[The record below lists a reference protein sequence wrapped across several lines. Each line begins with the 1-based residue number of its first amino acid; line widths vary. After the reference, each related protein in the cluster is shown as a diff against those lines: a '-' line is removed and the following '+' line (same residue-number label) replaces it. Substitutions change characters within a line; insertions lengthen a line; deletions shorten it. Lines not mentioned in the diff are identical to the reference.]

1 MFWNKKKAPELSAPS
16 GIGAADFAGAGTP
29 LKFNSVDFRD
39 GQQSLFAT
47 RLTTADMIPLLE
59 QMDAVG
65 YDSMEMW
72 GGATFDVAVRFLK
85 DDPWER
91 VRTFKKYVKKTPL
104 KMVLRGQNLVG
115 YKAYPDD
122 VVEAFI
128 AQAAEAG
135 IDVFLTF
142 DALQDLRNCET
153 AFKAIKKAGK
163 KIEGSVQ
170 YNVSPFHTTEVFVQ
184 NALEQEQMGASLM
197 HVEDMAGLMTP
208 EAAYE
213 LITALKKALKIPV
226 HLHCHCTGGMA
237 EMAYWEAIRAGVDGL
252 DVCVSSMSM
261 GPSLPPIESYLAAL
275 KGTSRDPKIDLGQF
289 ADINKKFAEL
299 RRKYADFGTK
309 LVGVDVGCLQHQIPG
324 GMLSN
329 LTSQLKEQHAEDKF
343 YDVLEEV
350 PRVRKDLGEPPLV
363 TPSSQIVGTQAVF
376 NVLMGERYKVA
387 TKETK
392 DVLLGK
398 YGQTVKP
405 FNPEVV
411 DKVLGEDKKNA
422 ITCRYAD
429 LLEPELDKIEAEM
442 KQWKQQDED
451 VLTYALFPQVATDFF
466 KYREAQQKKVD
477 ATVADTKNGAYP
489 V

>member
-1 MFWNKKKAPELSAPS
+1 MWYFVLEQKKAPELSAPS

-261 GPSLPPIESYLAAL
+261 GPSLPPIESYLAAF
-275 KGTSRDPKIDLGQF
+275 KGNQQRS
-289 ADINKKFAEL
+289 
-299 RRKYADFGTK
+299 
-309 LVGVDVGCLQHQIPG
+309 
-324 GMLSN
+324 
-329 LTSQLKEQHAEDKF
+329 ED
-343 YDVLEEV
+343 
-350 PRVRKDLGEPPLV
+350 RSWTVR
-363 TPSSQIVGTQAVF
+363 
-376 NVLMGERYKVA
+376 
-387 TKETK
+387 
-392 DVLLGK
+392 
-398 YGQTVKP
+398 
-405 FNPEVV
+405 
-411 DKVLGEDKKNA
+411 
-422 ITCRYAD
+422 
-429 LLEPELDKIEAEM
+429 
-442 KQWKQQDED
+442 
-451 VLTYALFPQVATDFF
+451 
-466 KYREAQQKKVD
+466 
-477 ATVADTKNGAYP
+477 
-489 V
+489 